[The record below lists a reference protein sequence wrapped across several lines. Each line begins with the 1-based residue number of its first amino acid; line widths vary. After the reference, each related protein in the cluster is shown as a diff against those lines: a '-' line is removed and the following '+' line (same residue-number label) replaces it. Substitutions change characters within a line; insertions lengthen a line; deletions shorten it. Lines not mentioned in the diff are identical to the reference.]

1 MAHNPESIAKQV
13 EQSGG
18 AGKGL
23 PPLDK
28 WHPEL
33 SGDID
38 IRITRDG
45 QWVYNG
51 EPLAREAIV
60 RLFSTILRRE
70 DDGDYYLVTP
80 VEKWR
85 ISVEDAPLLAHS
97 LEVKGQGTDQTLYL
111 TTNVGET
118 LAVGAEHPLA
128 VGRYPDSDEPR
139 PVVMVRHGLE
149 ARLVTAAFYDLAD
162 HVVESMTDGDS
173 SVLGVWSGGNFYEI
187 GRGS

>member
-1 MAHNPESIAKQV
+1 MAHKPENIAKQV
-13 EQSGG
+13 EQSGDS
-18 AGKGL
+18 GKGL

-28 WHPEL
+28 WNPEL

-45 QWVYNG
+45 QWIYEG

-70 DDGDYYLVTP
+70 DDGQYYLVTP

-85 ISVEDAPLLAHS
+85 VQVEDAPLLAHT
-97 LEVKGQGTDQTLYL
+97 LQVKGQGADQTLYL

-118 LAVGAEHPLA
+118 LAVGNEHPLS
-128 VGRYPDSDEPR
+128 VGRYPGSDEPR
-139 PVVMVRHGLE
+139 PVVVVRHGLE
-149 ARLVTAAFYDLAD
+149 ARLVTAAYYDLAE
-162 HVVESMTDGDS
+162 HVSEGQTDDGS
-173 SVLGVWSGGNFYEI
+173 PILGVWSGGNFYEI
-187 GRGS
+187 GQGS